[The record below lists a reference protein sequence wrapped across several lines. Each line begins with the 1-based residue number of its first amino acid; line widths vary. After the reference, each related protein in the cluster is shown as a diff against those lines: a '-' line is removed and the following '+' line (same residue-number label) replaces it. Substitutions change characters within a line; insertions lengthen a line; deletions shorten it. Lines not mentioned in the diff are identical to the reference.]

1 MEFNWEEVMCLD
13 VSNRNTMSARRQSVG
28 TMGVVSLGL
37 AVEWGQG
44 LGKVFLGYIELH
56 YVRLT
61 KDWLLDFRLNM
72 QKTARRYISVLRINN
87 TCFFRILF

>member
-1 MEFNWEEVMCLD
+1 MCLD

-44 LGKVFLGYIELH
+44 LGKVFLGYIEFY

-61 KDWLLDFRLNM
+61 KDWLLDFKLSM
-72 QKTARRYISVLRINN
+72 QKTAILRRYISVLRINN